1 MPRYIDAD
9 KLKTRLLDAKHRFC
23 KNQIEFRALP
33 LNDKARVDAID
44 NLISIVINFPTTDVI
59 ERKKGK
65 WIPFLE
71 EYHDMF
77 KCSNCGNIT
86 RVPFKCPSPPYY
98 YCPNCGAEMETTDEA
113 NRR

>member
-1 MPRYIDAD
+1 MRLIDAD
-9 KLKTRLLDAKHRFC
+9 DLKKWLERWKGYLDDDMIQRM
-23 KNQIEFRALP
+23 QICSK
-33 LNDKARVDAID
+33 DI
-44 NLISIVINFPTTDVI
+44 PTI
-59 ERKKGK
+59 EEWKKGK

-98 YCPNCGAEMETTDEA
+98 YCPNCGADMREEKTDET
-113 NRR
+113 N